1 MAAKQILYLPWCSHP
16 DLLGR
21 YKERF
26 FERKRQRQD
35 GYLGSRNSIPG
46 WDQYPSLSFFA
57 VKYDLWPI
65 L

>member
-46 WDQYPSLSFFA
+46 WDQYLG
-57 VKYDLWPI
+57 
-65 L
+65 